1 MRFRVFALC
10 FIASLWSCD
19 NTTIY
24 QQSYDLEQRQW
35 GQQDIKV
42 FDFTIEDVEN
52 GYDVYL
58 TLRNSADYSYNN
70 IFIDFSL
77 IGEDGVIV
85 ENRTKEEILF
95 DPASGQPTGTSSI
108 GDVFSH
114 TIFLMD
120 TIFPTAGDYRLS
132 IRHYMRTDQL
142 PEVLSVGARIA
153 KQGE

>member
-1 MRFRVFALC
+1 MRFRILAFCL
-10 FIASLWSCD
+10 ITSLWSCD
-19 NTTIY
+19 NAAVY
-24 QQSYDLEQRQW
+24 QQSYDLEERQW

-42 FDFTIEDVEN
+42 FDFSIEDASAN
-52 GYDVYL
+52 YDVFL
-58 TLRNSADYSYNN
+58 TLRNSADYSFNN

-77 IGEDGVIV
+77 VGEDGVIV

-95 DPASGQPTGTSSI
+95 DPTSGVPTGTSGI

-120 TIFPTAGDYRLS
+120 TIFPTTGDYRLS
-132 IRHYMRTDQL
+132 VKHYMRTDQL

-153 KQGE
+153 AKQQ